1 MTKPFIKCVSWYLVI
16 AMLILGVV
24 PNVYAGLSPSEAINL
39 SQVERVSD
47 LQSIQKIL
55 EIKMVGQ
62 RLEQLG
68 FSENEIQTRLNL
80 LNDDQIHQLALNLD
94 DIKVGSGGFEV
105 LVVFLLIGI
114 LVAAWLHVTGKKV
127 IIK

>member
-1 MTKPFIKCVSWYLVI
+1 
-16 AMLILGVV
+16 MLILGAV
-24 PNVYAGLSPSEAINL
+24 PNVYTGLSPSEAINL

-47 LQSIQKIL
+47 PQSIQKIL

-105 LVVFLLIGI
+105 LVVLILIGI
-114 LVAAWLHVTGKKV
+114 LIAVWLRVMGKKV
-127 IIK
+127 IIQ